1 MSDIGFAKPSEQ
13 RAIASEPVPLL
24 NYREKMMKIAEFTWP
39 ESVIIDLPAK
49 SKSRALQAMSA
60 RASQTLG
67 VAESEILHSLL
78 AREKLG
84 STGIGEGIAIP
95 HTRIAGVAAPFGML
109 ARMNKPIDF
118 DAIDDVP
125 VDVVFLLLMPAEST
139 KDHLN
144 VLAHVARQ
152 LRSQAVLE
160 KIRSATRVDEL
171 YEAIIFQPEP
181 P

>member
-1 MSDIGFAKPSEQ
+1 
-13 RAIASEPVPLL
+13 
-24 NYREKMMKIAEFTWP
+24 MMKVAEFIRP
-39 ESVIIDLPAK
+39 ENVIIDLPAK

-60 RASQTLG
+60 QASQVLG
-67 VAESEILHSLL
+67 ASESVILHALL

-118 DAIDDVP
+118 DSIDDVP
-125 VDVVFLLLMPAEST
+125 VDIVFLLLMPAEST

-144 VLAHVARQ
+144 ALAQVARQ
-152 LRSQAVLE
+152 LRSQEVLK
-160 KIRSATRVDEL
+160 KIRGAASADEL

-181 P
+181 PAAIG

>member
-1 MSDIGFAKPSEQ
+1 
-13 RAIASEPVPLL
+13 
-24 NYREKMMKIAEFTWP
+24 MMKIAEFIRP
-39 ESVIIDLPAK
+39 ESVIVDLPAR

-60 RASQTLG
+60 QASQALAVPEG
-67 VAESEILHSLL
+67 VILQALL

-125 VDVVFLLLMPAEST
+125 VDIVFLLLMPAEDR

-152 LRSQAVLE
+152 LRSHEVLK
-160 KIRSATRVDEL
+160 KIRSAASAHEL
-171 YEAIIFQPEP
+171 YEAIVFQTDP
-181 P
+181 PATIG

>member
-1 MSDIGFAKPSEQ
+1 
-13 RAIASEPVPLL
+13 
-24 NYREKMMKIAEFTWP
+24 MMKVAEFIRP
-39 ESVIIDLPAK
+39 ENVIIDLPAK

-60 RASQTLG
+60 QASQVLG
-67 VAESEILHSLL
+67 VSESVILHALL

-95 HTRIAGVAAPFGML
+95 HTRIQGVAVPFGML
-109 ARMNKPIDF
+109 ARMSKPIDF

-125 VDVVFLLLMPAEST
+125 VDIVFLLLMPAEST

-144 VLAHVARQ
+144 ALAQVARQ
-152 LRSQAVLE
+152 LRSQEVLK
-160 KIRSATRVDEL
+160 KIRSATGADEL